1 MTSIG
6 IIVALLAGVVSF
18 ASPCSLPLVPAYVG
32 YMVGST
38 DPDSPARR
46 RIALTQSLA
55 FVAGFTAVFVAIWA
69 SVGLVGYLVRDAA
82 DALRIVGG
90 VVLIVMGLHIAE
102 LVTVPS
108 LHRELRVPVSVLAG
122 PVPGSEP
129 GPGTAPYT
137 VAPSMVRSSLLGVV
151 FAAGWS
157 PCVGPILGG
166 IIGLA
171 SVSESVGRGTVL
183 LLAYAVGLGIPF
195 ILVAV
200 GAAEVNGRL
209 GWFRA
214 HHDVVSMVT
223 GALLVVVGFLM
234 ITDLLARTSTL
245 LPALGL

>member
-1 MTSIG
+1 MTGIG
-6 IIVALLAGVVSF
+6 IVIALLAGIVSF
-18 ASPCSLPLVPAYVG
+18 ASPCSLPMVPAYVG

-46 RIALTQSLA
+46 RVALTQSLA
-55 FVAGFTAVFVAIWA
+55 FVVGFTAVFVAIWA
-69 SVGLVGYLVRDAA
+69 SVGLVGYLIRDAA

-90 VVLIVMGLHIAE
+90 AVLIVIGLHVAE
-102 LVTVPS
+102 LITIPS
-108 LHRELRVPVSVLAG
+108 LHRELRMPVSVVSG
-122 PVPGSEP
+122 PVPGSGQVP
-129 GPGTAPYT
+129 PV
-137 VAPSMVRSSLLGVV
+137 VAPSVLRSSLLGVV

-171 SVSESVGRGTVL
+171 SVSESVARGTVL

-195 ILVAV
+195 VLVAL

-223 GALLVVVGFLM
+223 GAMLVVVGFLM
-234 ITDLLARTSTL
+234 ITDLLSRTSTF